1 MGTMD
6 GENPD
11 EPDLRLIAL
20 ICFAIAIAAL
30 IFVLI

>member
-1 MGTMD
+1 MD

-11 EPDLRLIAL
+11 EPDLRLVAL
-20 ICFAIAIAAL
+20 VCFAAAVTAL